1 MIKILPY
8 YERGDVEG
16 GKLLALY
23 LNIVADVVP
32 FQADD
37 IFNGIPPAVDTKSGT
52 PRKRTSHYKDLIQTF
67 GVPHTLNDRDQ
78 DALLARRLVMY
89 YSKELHD
96 YLYKGAKGETDFHV
110 NKENLRALLT
120 VRMPCGVLPENMDFR
135 LPEDCLRPELS
146 PGKRKK
152 LTEAEKTAK
161 ANREARKKLLLQEV
175 FRYEQLASHEK
186 IYEYLEALGAG
197 VCPYCNRQ
205 FITTVS
211 SGSRRTRPQLDH
223 FKNKSDYPFL
233 ALSINN
239 LVPSC
244 GVCNLLKHDKD
255 SEMLYPYEEG
265 IADLYVF
272 ATKDRDGYFTD
283 LRTGATRAPET
294 FDVVLR
300 PNGDEADPAMV
311 RAKGSI
317 GNLALKKLYQSH
329 KDYITAIYYQ
339 RYIHTDEMLED
350 ILTQCPDLFRHK
362 SPNAATGTAPIPL
375 SEEERPAAKAELKRM
390 LLMMDYRRQS
400 WGNQPLSKLTNDISE
415 EIDRLERRIVVDGDI
430 VEK

>member
-8 YERGDVEG
+8 YERGEVEG

-32 FQADD
+32 FPAEDVL
-37 IFNGIPPAVDTKSGT
+37 NGIKPAENTRSGT
-52 PRKRTSHYKDLIQTF
+52 PRKRTDHYKDLIQTF
-67 GVPHTLNDRDQ
+67 GVPRTLNDRDQ
-78 DALLARRLVMY
+78 DALLARRLVMH
-89 YSKELHD
+89 YSKDFHD

-110 NKENLRALLT
+110 NKGNLRALLT
-120 VRMPCGVLPENMDFR
+120 VKMPCGVLPESMDFR
-135 LPEDCLRPELS
+135 LPEGRLRPEVIQ
-146 PGKRKK
+146 GKRKK

-161 ANREARKKLLLQEV
+161 ATREARKKLLLQEV

-186 IYEYLEALGAG
+186 IYGYFEALGVG

-211 SGSRRTRPQLDH
+211 SGRRRTRPQLDH

-233 ALSINN
+233 SLSINN

-255 SEMLYPYEEG
+255 SEMLYPYYEG
-265 IADLYVF
+265 IGDIYVF
-272 ATKDRDGYFTD
+272 ATKDRDGGFTD

-300 PNGDEADPAMV
+300 PTRDEADSAMV

-317 GNLALKKLYQSH
+317 ENLALEKLYQSH
-329 KDYITAIYYQ
+329 KDYITAIYFQ
-339 RYIHTDEMLED
+339 RYIHTNDMLED
-350 ILTQCPDLFRHK
+350 FLTQCPDLFRHK
-362 SPNAATGTAPIPL
+362 SANAATGTTPVPL

-415 EIDRLERRIVVDGDI
+415 EIDRLERGIVVDGDI
-430 VEK
+430 VKK